1 MIEIYDSATRGFRGL
16 TVYGNTRQNLWTNP
30 RGTAD
35 GVTVTANGDGSFTAS
50 GANNTQ
56 STVYVSEAR
65 TFALRD
71 GTTYT
76 ASIDKAPVGFTLAVQ
91 YYNGNGFVG
100 TAFSF
105 SPASATEMTFT
116 VDYGEATQV
125 RIFVQVTPGSTV
137 SGTYR
142 IMLNEGS
149 EAQPWCPPGLNGVDE
164 LSVVTAGKNLANVP
178 SSGSKNAAGITFEAD
193 GAGGIS
199 VSGTSTERAQ
209 WANFASVNLAPG
221 AYVLSGARDGE
232 ANIFISYTGVDGRT
246 VFVDGYNSM
255 SGVVKFELADS
266 AKVSF
271 TADVRLAGK
280 SVNTVLRPQLER
292 GESPTSYEPPAVTTT
307 PIDLDGHT
315 LNGLPDGTR
324 DELRID
330 GTGAVTL
337 VQRVGAKTLPGDA
350 ASWNLDAS
358 SPALRYSTGISP
370 NAPSVYAVGTAMS
383 DALPPRNT
391 ADNVFSST
399 SIIAATTVAIATVG
413 TGETAQDIASACGGK
428 TLLYKLAAPQV
439 IDLPPV
445 EVPQFKRKKQ
455 TIIYAV
461 ANVPAEIKLDYLRWS
476 TYADGFAVD
485 GVHSFR
491 DMGCCVAASD
501 SGSPSKKLITKTVP
515 HMSGFYDFSKVYGA
529 LAYESREVTYRFD
542 LIGDD
547 MQEQK
552 SRLLNWLGTI
562 HDADIFDD
570 LIEGYHFRG
579 SYSSAEWEEGEESES
594 GSLTVTFLCHPFL
607 IADAET
613 VVQLKDGDN
622 GVALEGFA
630 VNPYASAENA
640 ATVTI
645 GGAAQSVGTSPIR
658 LSTQLKTGANIV
670 NVTGAPVTLRW
681 REQKL

>member
-16 TVYGNTRQNLWTNP
+16 TVYGNTRQNLWVNP
-30 RGTAD
+30 DTSKNSISATPNAD
-35 GVTVTANGDGSFTAS
+35 GSVKVSGTPTSGSNLHSVSSFVLRPGSTYYLSCNPAPSGFNVGIFQYVDGSFKSTKAMPNGG
-50 GANNTQ
+50 GAVTID
-56 STVYVSEAR
+56 SDVDYV
-65 TFALRD
+65 TFVL
-71 GTTYT
+71 Y
-76 ASIDKAPVGFTLAVQ
+76 GFT
-91 YYNGNGFVG
+91 VG
-100 TAFSF
+100 T
-105 SPASATEMTFT
+105 P
-116 VDYGEATQV
+116 Y
-125 RIFVQVTPGSTV
+125 

-142 IMLNEGS
+142 VMLNEGS
-149 EAQPWCPPGLNGVDE
+149 EPAPWCPPGLSSVDE
-164 LSVVTAGKNLANVP
+164 LSVVTAGKNLLDIPDTQTIEAYGGPYTFTMDDDGWVSCSKDSDQRAWGYKESNVKITLP
-178 SSGSKNAAGITFEAD
+178 PGSYTASIYFSDASTSQGLQIYTED
-193 GAGGIS
+193 GTRILHIAGGL
-199 VSGTSTERAQ
+199 VE
-209 WANFASVNLAPG
+209 ASQSFSLDAAIEAGVMYKLA
-221 AYVLSGARDGE
+221 GAR
-232 ANIFISYTGVDGRT
+232 ARV
-246 VFVDGYNSM
+246 
-255 SGVVKFELADS
+255 
-266 AKVSF
+266 
-271 TADVRLAGK
+271 
-280 SVNTVLRPQLER
+280 QLEL
-292 GESPTSYEPPAVTTT
+292 GSTATAYEPPAVTYT

-315 LNGLPDGTR
+315 LNALPDGTR

-330 GTGAVTL
+330 GTGVVTL
-337 VQRVGAKTLPGDA
+337 VQRVGAKALPGDA

-370 NAPSVYAVGTAMS
+370 NAPSVYAVGTAMC
-383 DALPPRNT
+383 DALPPRNAT
-391 ADNVFSST
+391 DGGFNST
-399 SIIAATTVAIATVG
+399 SIIAANAVAIAMIG

-461 ANVPAEIKLDYLRWS
+461 ANVPAEIKIDYLRWS

-552 SRLLNWLGTI
+552 SRLLNWLGTV

-622 GVALEGFA
+622 DITLEGFA
-630 VNPYASAENA
+630 VNPYASAENT

-681 REQKL
+681 REQRL